1 MDRNTMEMKKKM
13 LLLLVC
19 FVLGFLYV
27 LCFIVNWQFVKGSE
41 LSRAAIEQQTRDKTI
56 NSKRGSILDRNGN
69 VLAASVSVETV
80 TAAPVEVQ
88 KNDMSVEEIS
98 RGLAEILGEEY
109 ETVYKKL
116 SQKVAYVVVKKR
128 LEKQDADKVRKFVS
142 DNDLSG
148 FTLVSDTKRY
158 YPYDNLAS
166 HVLGFTGTDNQGLAG
181 IEREYDSYLK
191 GMAGRLITAKDAS
204 GGEMP
209 FDYEKLVDPE
219 DGLDLVLT
227 IDENIQRITEKYL
240 EQAVEE
246 NSLGNGACAIVM
258 EVKTGDILAMSTK
271 PDFNLNDPFVVTD
284 PEVLEEIQTYTEGE
298 ERNKKYSEELERMWR
313 NKAVVDTY
321 EPGSTFKIFT
331 SAMALEENLVST
343 NDTFY
348 CSGVTHVGNYN
359 IHCWK
364 GGGHGL
370 QTFAKAV
377 QNSCNP
383 AFIEI
388 GSRVGTEK
396 FYSYMSGLGFRES
409 TGIDLPGEAVGLM
422 NDFAH
427 FNEVELAT
435 SSFGQGFTITPM
447 QMITA
452 VNAVANNG
460 MMIKPHLVKK
470 LVDSDGNVV
479 KEYGAENIRQ
489 IVSESTSKKLREIL
503 ESVVSEGSGSGAY
516 IKGFRVGGKTGTSE
530 KIPRGN
536 GKYVASFVCMAPAD
550 DPEIVCLVMLDEPNG
565 ASHFGGVIATP
576 VARNIMEET
585 LEYLSVEPSYTAEE
599 LATMETTVPNLNG
612 MTLDQ
617 AKQALA
623 NAKLR
628 YSIDGAGETVLN
640 QLPKFGVKVN
650 QQSTVMLYTEE
661 KMTTTTTVVP
671 NLLNMNVNQVATLI
685 SNAKLNLDIQG
696 AGSTTSSEAVISY
709 KQSVEAGTTVEI
721 GTTVTVEFRRV
732 EAGE

>member
-13 LLLLVC
+13 LLVLVC
-19 FVLGFLYV
+19 CMVGFIYV
-27 LCFIVNWQFVKGSE
+27 LCFVVNWQFVKGSE
-41 LSRAAIEQQTRDKTI
+41 LSRAAMEQQTRDKTI

-109 ETVYKKL
+109 ESIYKKL

-191 GMAGRLITAKDAS
+191 GMAGRLITAKTAS

-246 NSLGNGACAIVM
+246 NSLSNGACAIVM

-271 PDFNLNDPFVVTD
+271 PDFNLNDPFVITD
-284 PEVLEEIQTYTEGE
+284 SEVLEEINAYTEGE

-331 SAMALEENLVST
+331 SAMALEENLVSD

-348 CSGVTHVGNYN
+348 CSGSTHVGNYN

-364 GGGHGL
+364 GGGHGM

-396 FYSYMSGLGFRES
+396 FYSYMSGLGFKET
-409 TGIDLPGEAVGLM
+409 TGIDLPGEAMGIM
-422 NDFAH
+422 NTFAN

-470 LVDSDGNVV
+470 FVDSDGNVV
-479 KEYGAENIRQ
+479 KEFGAENVRQ
-489 IVSESTSKKLREIL
+489 IVSESTSKKLREVL

-530 KIPRGN
+530 KLPRGN
-536 GKYVASFVCMAPAD
+536 GKYIASFVGLAPAD

-565 ASHFGGVIATP
+565 LSHFGGVIATP

-585 LEYLSVEPSYTAEE
+585 LEYLNIEPSYTAEE
-599 LATMETTVPNLNG
+599 LATMETTVPNLVG

-617 AKQALA
+617 AKQALT

-628 YSIDGAGETVLN
+628 YNIDGAGETIFN

-661 KMTTTTTVVP
+661 KMTTTSTVVP

-685 SNAKLNLDIQG
+685 SNAKLNLNIQG